1 MHGSVCV
8 PVCTCQ
14 CVFTFSCFCTAS
26 SPAARSETTP
36 LRVHI
41 ISRSQD
47 RRRLQTASHSL
58 LLRLAHP
65 HSSHRWTLLKQ
76 SKGYKAEMRS
86 YRCFFV
92 FAERQAFG
100 TQGEARDGT
109 MKEPEIQTSAKNS
122 SVKLSVVLYQR
133 VKLPAG
139 SLLIKWSAFRCRCH
153 SVALHDTRR
162 LSAKF
167 WTLSRQ
173 DYTAAWIFIFFFF
186 SFLSPTFSS
195 GSC

>member
-1 MHGSVCV
+1 MSVCV
-8 PVCTCQ
+8 PVCTCP
-14 CVFTFSCFCTAS
+14 CVFTFSCFCTVSFPAAS
-26 SPAARSETTP
+26 SKTTP

-47 RRRLQTASHSL
+47 RRCLQTASHSL

-65 HSSHRWTLLKQ
+65 HSSHGWTLWNQ
-76 SKGYKAEMRS
+76 SKEYRAEMRS

-92 FAERQAFG
+92 LCAERQAFG
-100 TQGEARDGT
+100 TQGETRDGT
-109 MKEPEIQTSAKNS
+109 MKEPEIQTSTKNS
-122 SVKLSVVLYQR
+122 SVKLSVVLYQCE
-133 VKLPAG
+133 KLPAG
-139 SLLIKWSAFRCRCH
+139 NLRIKWGAFRCRCH
-153 SVALHDTRR
+153 SVALHDIHR

-173 DYTAAWIFIFFFF
+173 DYTAVWIFIF
-186 SFLSPTFSS
+186 SPTFSS